1 MSSRL
6 QRHHLMRSVYVISP
20 IVSPVLGWGFSWE
33 YCKSY
38 VHTQYCCIITTVYF
52 HSVLVILFHLP
63 VVLVL
68 VLTYHFTNLGSK
80 WSLAISNKHSQSAL
94 KGKSCHQLDWL
105 YIFPLFQWLTN
116 ILAVE
121 PFLFLLGSFRDVQLV
136 RQIQAELLCLK
147 HV

>member
-6 QRHHLMRSVYVISP
+6 QLHHLMRSVYVFSP

-33 YCKSY
+33 SFMSY
-38 VHTQYCCIITTVYF
+38 VHTHYFCIITTVYF
-52 HSVLVILFHLP
+52 HSVLVNLFHLP

-105 YIFPLFQWLTN
+105 YIFPLFHWLTN

-121 PFLFLLGSFRDVQLV
+121 PFLFPLGSFRDVHFV